1 MGGVCLV
8 LRIKYSPNLIIPE
21 EDLNAANEK
30 LTTYF
35 NKKWL
40 ESNNNHPLQILW
52 QRTDLLAKAELFCI
66 GKNIETIENT
76 NSNWV
81 KQKVRKIKSDDI
93 GTVYGAIFEILAA
106 GMFEIGENH
115 NVVLPSSDN
124 PGIDLIVKFKDNATM
139 NVSCKNHR
147 KSRYSKEFDEESAK
161 FKVRFVN
168 LCKSLKVNVQCVISS
183 NIYPS
188 KYREWKILETSIID
202 FMLTAVNNGLSAEY
216 QCFRAE
222 NWTVCISNLSDYEKK
237 CSKINIS
244 YNLII
249 MAQFHQNELRNLRDH
264 LNDGLDNLSTHGP
277 TQNNDNINIIF
288 VNLGDN
294 YSLDFCEKIG
304 NEYLE
309 ENKNKPIAGL
319 YFQKGYPTH
328 DSEKYDTI
336 YSFRLVKNDFYDL
349 WRSNKKER
357 QVNLNSPIATEYSL
371 TDSKR
376 SILAEQNGEKG
387 SLPLLSDNCYFYHQG
402 ELYLKFSEKLFT
414 KAATPGMQINLVKET
429 KKRVEIHYIASPPY
443 DHFLNQKKP

>member
-1 MGGVCLV
+1 MV
-8 LRIKYSPNLIIPE
+8 LRIKYSPRLLIPK
-21 EDLNAANEK
+21 EDLNSAQEK

-35 NKKWL
+35 SKNWL
-40 ESNNNHPLQILW
+40 ESNNKHPLQILW
-52 QRTDLLAKAELFCI
+52 QRTDLLAKAELYCL
-66 GKNIETIENT
+66 GKSIETLKNK
-76 NSNWV
+76 NSDWV
-81 KQKVRKIKSDDI
+81 KRKVNKIKLNDI
-93 GTVYGAIFEILAA
+93 GTVYGALFEILAA
-106 GMFEIGENH
+106 AMFESGKNH
-115 NVVLPSSDN
+115 DVFLPPPNN
-124 PGIDLIVKFKDNATM
+124 PGFDLIVKFKDNAQM

-147 KSRYSKEFDEESAK
+147 KSRYSKEFDDESEK
-161 FKVRFVN
+161 FKKRFVN
-168 LCKSLKVNVQCVISS
+168 LCKNLNVNIQCIISS

-188 KYREWKILETSIID
+188 KYREWKILNTHIPDI
-202 FMLTAVNNGLSAEY
+202 MLTALNNGILAEY
-216 QCFRAE
+216 QCFKAE
-222 NWTVCISNLSDYEKK
+222 NWTVCISNLSDYEKY

-249 MAQFHQNELRNLRDH
+249 RAQFHQNELDNLRDH
-264 LNDGLDNLSTHGP
+264 LNDGLDNLSNHGP
-277 TQNNDNINIIF
+277 VQDNDNINIIF

-336 YSFRLVKNDFYDL
+336 YSYRLLKNDFYDS

-357 QVNLNSPIATEYSL
+357 RVNLSSPIASKYSL

-376 SILAEQNGEKG
+376 SLLTEKNGKKG
-387 SLPLLSDNCYFYHQG
+387 SLPLIPDNYYFYHKG
-402 ELYLKFSEKLFT
+402 ELYLKYAEKFFT

-429 KKRVEIHYIASPPY
+429 KKGIEIHYISSPPH
-443 DHFLNQKKP
+443 DSFSLL

>member
-1 MGGVCLV
+1 MVI
-8 LRIKYSPNLIIPE
+8 RIKYSPNLLIPE
-21 EDLNAANEK
+21 KDLNAANEK

-40 ESNNNHPLQILW
+40 ESNNKHPLQILW
-52 QRTDLLAKAELFCI
+52 RRTDLLAKAELFCI
-66 GKNIETIENT
+66 GKNIETIEN
-76 NSNWV
+76 SNPDWV
-81 KQKVRKIKSDDI
+81 KQKVRKIKSNDM
-93 GTVYGAIFEILAA
+93 GTAYGAIFEILAA
-106 GMFEIGENH
+106 GMFERGKNH
-115 NVVLPSSDN
+115 EVILPPPDN
-124 PGIDLIVKFKDNATM
+124 PGFDLIAKFKDNARM
-139 NVSCKNHR
+139 NVSCKNHL
-147 KSRYSKEFDEESAK
+147 KSRYSKEFDDESAK
-161 FKVRFVN
+161 FKERFVN

-216 QCFRAE
+216 QCFKAE
-222 NWTVCISNLSDYEKK
+222 NWTVYISNLSDYEKK

-249 MAQFHQNELRNLRDH
+249 MAQFHQNELRNLRGH

-277 TQNNDNINIIF
+277 IQNNDNINIIF

-319 YFQKGYPTH
+319 YFQKGYPTS
-328 DSEKYDTI
+328 DSEKYDI
-336 YSFRLVKNDFYDL
+336 MYSYRLVKNDFYDL
-349 WRSNKKER
+349 WCSNKKER
-357 QVNLNSPIATEYSL
+357 KVNLSSPIASKYGL
-371 TDSKR
+371 TDFKR
-376 SILAEQNGEKG
+376 SFLTEKNGKKG
-387 SLPLLSDNCYFYHQG
+387 NTPLIPNNYYFYHKG
-402 ELYLKFSEKLFT
+402 ELYLKYSEKLFT

-429 KKRVEIHYIASPPY
+429 KKGPEIHYIASPPY
-443 DHFLNQKKP
+443 DNFSLI

>member
-1 MGGVCLV
+1 MIRRV
-8 LRIKYSPNLIIPE
+8 KYSPNLLIPKK
-21 EDLNAANEK
+21 DLQTAQDT
-30 LTTYF
+30 LTYF
-35 NKKWL
+35 FVIDWL
-40 ESNNNHPLQILW
+40 NQDDGHPMQVLW
-52 QRTDLLAKAELFCI
+52 KRTDLLAKAELYSL
-66 GKNIETIENT
+66 GRSIETIENN

-81 KQKVRKIKSDDI
+81 KQKVRKIKSNDI

-115 NVVLPSSDN
+115 NVVLPPSDN
-124 PGIDLIVKFKDNATM
+124 PGIDLIVKFKDNSTM

-147 KSRYSKEFDEESAK
+147 KSRYSKEFDDESAK
-161 FKVRFVN
+161 FKERFVN
-168 LCKSLKVNVQCVISS
+168 LCKSLNVNVQCVISS
-183 NIYPS
+183 SIYPS
-188 KYREWKILETSIID
+188 KYREWKILDASIID
-202 FMLTAVNNGLSAEY
+202 FMLTAVNNNLSAEY

-249 MAQFHQNELRNLRDH
+249 MAQFHQNELRNLRGH

-277 TQNNDNINIIF
+277 TQDNDNINIIF

-304 NEYLE
+304 NDYLE

-336 YSFRLVKNDFYDL
+336 YSYRLVKNDFYDL

-357 QVNLNSPIATEYSL
+357 QINLSSPIATEYSL

-376 SILAEQNGEKG
+376 SILTEQNGAKG
-387 SLPLLSDNCYFYHQG
+387 SLPLMSDNCYFYHKG
-402 ELYLKFSEKLFT
+402 ELYLKFSERLFT

-429 KKRVEIHYIASPPY
+429 KKGVEIHYIASPPY
-443 DHFLNQKKP
+443 DSFSLI